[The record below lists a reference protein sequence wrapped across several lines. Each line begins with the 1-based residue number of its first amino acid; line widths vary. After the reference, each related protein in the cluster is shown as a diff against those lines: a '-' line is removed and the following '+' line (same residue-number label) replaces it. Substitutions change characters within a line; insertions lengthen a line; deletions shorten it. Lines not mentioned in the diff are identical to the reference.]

1 MADESG
7 FVVGGV
13 FVPVEEIQ
21 WRFTASGGPG
31 GQHANRSN
39 TAATAVFDI
48 AASSALPAQLKDR
61 LIPKVGRVVTVRADQ
76 WRSQLRNRADAV
88 ARLERRLADALVT
101 KKKRRATKPTR
112 GSQRRRV
119 EAKRRRGE
127 TKKLRRKPTDD

>member
-1 MADESG
+1 MSDESG
-7 FVVGGV
+7 FMVGGV
-13 FVPVEEIQ
+13 FVPLEEVQ

-39 TAATAVFDI
+39 TAATAVFDV
-48 AASSALPAQLKDR
+48 AASAALPSQLKDR

-76 WRSQLRNRADAV
+76 RRSQVRNREEAV

-101 KKKRRATKPTR
+101 KKKRRATRPTR

-127 TKKLRRKPTDD
+127 TKKLRRRPIDE